1 MKRAALSPL
10 PTFENISCFRSSAA
24 SLFGLFPRRKG
35 IKKPPVPIE
44 KGGRKGQGSD
54 KIQESGK
61 NPGDKSRFLR
71 KTGQQLAYAPNRKSR
86 LFPGENPAPKLICL
100 ARGASFQELGLILR
114 PASRAAKKDDRPA
127 GKTAV
132 QPALTFQF
140 LEGNKRAT
148 GNRPFEKFLFSTDIH
163 KKGAAIAEERHGLL
177 RGQCFQ
183 HQKNRL
189 LKSGATNGTQT
200 KRASRKGAARTS
212 AIPLPTAEG
221 PPLFP
226 ASPPKHTPRNGA
238 SEPDAPPSLISG
250 VRQTASALW
259 TAGPSA
265 RFPAVF
271 PADFCR

>member
-1 MKRAALSPL
+1 MRESRPRADTPCPRRSFPRDRPYSA
-10 PTFENISCFRSSAA
+10 SCF
-24 SLFGLFPRRKG
+24 P
-35 IKKPPVPIE
+35 
-44 KGGRKGQGSD
+44 
-54 KIQESGK
+54 SGK
-61 NPGDKSRFLR
+61 NHD
-71 KTGQQLAYAPNRKSR
+71 R
-86 LFPGENPAPKLICL
+86 L
-100 ARGASFQELGLILR
+100 
-114 PASRAAKKDDRPA
+114 A

-140 LEGNKRAT
+140 VEGNKRTT
-148 GNRPFEKFLFSTDIH
+148 GNRPFEKFLFGTDIH
-163 KKGAAIAEERHGLL
+163 KKSAAIAEERHGLL

-200 KRASRKGAARTS
+200 KRASRKSAARTS

-226 ASPPKHTPRNGA
+226 ASPPKHTPRNRA

-250 VRQTASALW
+250 VRRTVSALW

-265 RFPAVF
+265 RFPAVS